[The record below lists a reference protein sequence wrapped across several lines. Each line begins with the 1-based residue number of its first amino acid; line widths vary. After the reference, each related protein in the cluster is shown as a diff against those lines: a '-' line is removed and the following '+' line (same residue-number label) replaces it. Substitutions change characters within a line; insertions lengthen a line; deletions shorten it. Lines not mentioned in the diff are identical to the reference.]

1 MPRSESGSRRWNCDG
16 SNPKGFRELGRHGL
30 RLSSQASLRLSLSE
44 RFARAHSGLGF
55 RVMFVLAAVLGRVRQ
70 QDAEF
75 TGGAALVL
83 VGVSVMGSGI
93 ALCGAWLVWPD
104 RAYW

>member
-1 MPRSESGSRRWNCDG
+1 MPAVAIKISPQARPPRKRSPEFMRWI
-16 SNPKGFRELGRHGL
+16 EA
-30 RLSSQASLRLSLSE
+30 QASLRLSLSE

>member
-1 MPRSESGSRRWNCDG
+1 M
-16 SNPKGFRELGRHGL
+16 
-30 RLSSQASLRLSLSE
+30 
-44 RFARAHSGLGF
+44 
-55 RVMFVLAAVLGRVRQ
+55 MFVLAAVLGRVRQ